1 VSLSSL
7 KRSVKSAAVHS
18 FHVSG
23 AARAAPRM
31 LGVKGAIL
39 LFHEIQ
45 DDANTELDTGCSAA
59 FFEQCIRWLRSAGW
73 EIVTLTDAIER
84 LNRDAP
90 GRNFVVVSFDDGYR
104 DNISRALPILR
115 REQAPFTVY
124 VPTGAITR
132 ELFAWWLG
140 LREIFRIN
148 DSVEI
153 APMGRSF
160 SCTDLMSKARGLS
173 VVTHWVHEDYKRI
186 SDLRDAF
193 STYGISLRALCER
206 YFMNA
211 DELRLLAREPLASI
225 GAHTVTHPA
234 LSVLDAASA
243 RREMIENRNYL
254 QECLDAD
261 VFDFAYPYGN
271 RLACGAREAAL
282 AAEAGFRTAAT
293 TCCRPLFAEDCHD
306 LFSLPRLSVLS
317 HWDLGYVNAAIG
329 GLTIPTVRQ
338 LALNH
343 H

>member
-1 VSLSSL
+1 
-7 KRSVKSAAVHS
+7 
-18 FHVSG
+18 
-23 AARAAPRM
+23 M

-39 LFHEIQ
+39 LFHEIH
-45 DDANTELDTGCSAA
+45 DDANAELGTGCSTA
-59 FFEQCIRWLRSAGW
+59 FFEQCIRWLRLAGW

-84 LNRDAP
+84 LKRDVP
-90 GRNFVVVSFDDGYR
+90 GRKFVAVGFDDGYR
-104 DNISRALPILR
+104 DNISCALPILR
-115 REQAPFTVY
+115 REQVPFTIY

-140 LREIFRIN
+140 LRELFRIN

-160 SCTDLMSKARGLS
+160 SCTDLKSKARGLT
-173 VVTHWVHEDYKRI
+173 VVTDWVHENYRRI
-186 SDLRDAF
+186 SDLRDTFLA
-193 STYGISLRALCER
+193 YGISLQALCER

-211 DELRLLAREPLASI
+211 DELRSLAREPLASI

-234 LSVLDAASA
+234 LSTLDAASA

-254 QECLDAD
+254 QACLDAD
-261 VFDFAYPYGN
+261 VPDLAYPFGN
-271 RLACGAREAAL
+271 RLACGPREAAL

-306 LFSLPRLSVLS
+306 LFSLPRLPVLS

-343 H
+343 Y